1 MQSNRF
7 SKRMPL
13 ELLCLSL
20 LKERDMYGYE
30 MVQMIEERSDK
41 FLSVN
46 ITTLYVVLK
55 KLCEKGYVSVHYLD
69 SAVTRERLRIY
80 YHYEDT
86 AEFFLVQL
94 RDEYEKTTRGV
105 EKFFAI
111 TGENKQDTNTSI
123 G

>member
-1 MQSNRF
+1 MQSDRF
-7 SKRMPL
+7 SKRIPL

-30 MVQMIEERSDK
+30 MVQMIEERSDN

-69 SAVTRERLRIY
+69 SAVTRERLRLY
-80 YHYEDT
+80 YHYEASADLYL
-86 AEFFLVQL
+86 AQL
-94 RDEYEKTTRGV
+94 REEYEKTTRGV
-105 EKFFAI
+105 ERFFAS
-111 TGENKQDTNTSI
+111 TGENSQDTSTGI

>member
-1 MQSNRF
+1 MQSDRF

-30 MVQMIEERSDK
+30 MVQTIEERSDK
-41 FLSVN
+41 LLSVN

-55 KLCEKGYVSVHYLD
+55 KLSEKGYVSVHYLD
-69 SAVTRERLRIY
+69 SAVTRERLRLY
-80 YHYEDT
+80 YHFEET
-86 AEFFLVQL
+86 ADLYLAQL
-94 RDEYEKTTRGV
+94 RDEYEKTTQGV
-105 EKFFAI
+105 EKFFAV
-111 TGENKQDTNTSI
+111 TGERKQSTGI

>member
-1 MQSNRF
+1 MQSDRF
-7 SKRMPL
+7 SKRMPF

-30 MVQMIEERSDK
+30 MVQTIEARSEN

-69 SAVTRERLRIY
+69 SAVTRERLRLY
-80 YHYEDT
+80 YHYEKAADLYL
-86 AEFFLVQL
+86 AQL
-94 RDEYEKTTRGV
+94 REEYEKTTQGV
-105 EKFFAI
+105 EKFFASS
-111 TGENKQDTNTSI
+111 GEKKRRKAGN

>member
-1 MQSNRF
+1 MQSDRF

-30 MVQMIEERSDK
+30 MVQTIEARSEK
-41 FLSVN
+41 LLSVN

-69 SAVTRERLRIY
+69 SAVTRERLRLY
-80 YHYEDT
+80 YHFEKSADLYL
-86 AEFFLVQL
+86 AQV

-105 EKFFAI
+105 EKFFAG
-111 TGENKQDTNTSI
+111 TGQKRRKASN